1 MALGIHDRRKVAV
14 TSDGRIEFVIPTK
27 KRENMPSAPPPHLR
41 PMSEFDPFEPAILHD
56 CNTDK
61 MLTWIGDHAVNY
73 VEHAIVRADG
83 TIEWGSFVFDG
94 WGEVL
99 GG

>member
-1 MALGIHDRRKVAV
+1 MMIRV
-14 TSDGRIEFVIPTK
+14 
-27 KRENMPSAPPPHLR
+27 PPAQLR
-41 PMSEFDPFEPAILHD
+41 PMNEFDAFEPAILHD

-61 MLTWIGDHAVNY
+61 MLTWTGDDAVNY
-73 VEHAIVRADG
+73 REHAIVRADG
-83 TIEWGSFVFDG
+83 TVEWGSFVFDG